1 MCFKTRWASTC
12 DFTVA
17 AMAGRLDPRT
27 TLFAFRRNDQFEE
40 LFEED

>member
-17 AMAGRLDPRT
+17 VMAGILDPRT